1 MSSDVVAVILG
12 IVNLIITGAM
22 FVGLLFPSIYIRDN
36 VSNRRWIIF
45 GIWFACLMLMVGYYE
60 LTLKLLRTIPSFI
73 VVIHLMITGFAIFS
87 FLLPKKSPL
96 KLLSRH
102 FENRWVSLSSCLGLD
117 VCCVLVGFALI
128 FFGVKPTEGA
138 SNDKW
143 VDERIAELN
152 SDSKKLDEIAL
163 IEIIDTATIKYLK
176 ALNAKIDSLGTP
188 HLHSRFD
195 STFYYKDKRIVPI
208 SKSNIEKASAVKKGV
223 QEKFKLPYLQ
233 QIRKKHKE
241 RIYYMNQGDVLVF
254 EDKSFEYSYD
264 RDRIVRDVSEEVR
277 LLGYN
282 KILFK
287 WGEEADEMKEVSVK

>member
-1 MSSDVVAVILG
+1 
-12 IVNLIITGAM
+12 
-22 FVGLLFPSIYIRDN
+22 
-36 VSNRRWIIF
+36 
-45 GIWFACLMLMVGYYE
+45 MV
-60 LTLKLLRTIPSFI
+60 
-73 VVIHLMITGFAIFS
+73 
-87 FLLPKKSPL
+87 
-96 KLLSRH
+96 
-102 FENRWVSLSSCLGLD
+102 
-117 VCCVLVGFALI
+117 
-128 FFGVKPTEGA
+128 
-138 SNDKW
+138 
-143 VDERIAELN
+143 
-152 SDSKKLDEIAL
+152 
-163 IEIIDTATIKYLK
+163 

-223 QEKFKLPYLQ
+223 QEKFKLLYLQ